1 MALAT
6 PALAKTETM
15 KGTSCWTGKLDVVST
30 TAKDMGWAYSLN
42 YVWLSDDNDPKK
54 SVTGRCVGSGGLING
69 KYQSAPFFCDT
80 ITADGSKYMGSGIG
94 TPEKLDAVLFG
105 GTGKFKGV
113 SGTVKGGPQISLG
126 APQGEFASCRPQ
138 TLERVTPD

>member
-1 MALAT
+1 MFATKTALLAGALAMALAT

-42 YVWLSDDNDPKK
+42 YVWLPDDNDPKK

-69 KYQSAPFFCDT
+69 EYQSAPFFFDT
-80 ITADGSKYMGSGIG
+80 SPAGC
-94 TPEKLDAVLFG
+94 PA
-105 GTGKFKGV
+105 
-113 SGTVKGGPQISLG
+113 
-126 APQGEFASCRPQ
+126 
-138 TLERVTPD
+138 